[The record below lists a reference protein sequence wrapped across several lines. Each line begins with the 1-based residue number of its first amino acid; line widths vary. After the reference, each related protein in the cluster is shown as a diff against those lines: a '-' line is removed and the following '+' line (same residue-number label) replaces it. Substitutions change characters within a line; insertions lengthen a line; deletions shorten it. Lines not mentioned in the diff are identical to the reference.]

1 MERGVFAERIRLQL
15 IARYRSANVEVDAA
29 RFALHVTGSGLDVML
44 PLAPLYHACD
54 REPDRVPALIG
65 EYVASVDHQ
74 LTPQP
79 AVTLSTSR
87 LLWCVRNERFLA
99 GHGRVGDL
107 LRAPIGADMTAF
119 VAEELPGSI
128 MRGVPR
134 DEWTSVGLSDEDVQR
149 AATLNI
155 ADRFEPLVG
164 RIARTDRIPADGW
177 RGASDPLFQGSLLM
191 APRVLAAFTER
202 AGGDV
207 LLGVPDRGAV
217 LIVVDAHA
225 VLREID
231 DVGHAGAVD
240 VGQANAPLV
249 KQVGCVEPGG
259 PVHGHFLTKLPV
271 AEVRPVTH
279 FAVANAHDIRE
290 SVT

>member
-1 MERGVFAERIRLQL
+1 MERRAFAERIRLQL
-15 IARYRSANVEVDAA
+15 IARYRSANVDVDAA
-29 RFALHVTGSGLDVML
+29 RFALHVTGSGLDLML
-44 PLAPLYHACD
+44 PLAPLYHACE
-54 REPDRVPALIG
+54 RQSDRVAALIG

-79 AVTLSTSR
+79 AVALSTTR
-87 LLWCVRNERFLA
+87 LLWCVRNERFLS

-134 DEWTSVGLSDEDVQR
+134 DEWTQVGLSDEDVER
-149 AATLNI
+149 AATLNT

-164 RIARTDRIPADGW
+164 RIANTERIPADGW
-177 RGASDPLFQGSLLM
+177 RVASDPLFQGSLLM
-191 APRVLAAFTER
+191 APRVLAAFAER

-217 LIVVDAHA
+217 LALAASLPSADRFQRRVLKEWREAMNPCSRELLITDGQRLRA
-225 VLREID
+225 VSRRSRTS
-231 DVGHAGAVD
+231 
-240 VGQANAPLV
+240 
-249 KQVGCVEPGG
+249 G
-259 PVHGHFLTKLPV
+259 PVVLPWL
-271 AEVRPVTH
+271 AE
-279 FAVANAHDIRE
+279 
-290 SVT
+290 

>member
-1 MERGVFAERIRLQL
+1 MERGAFAERIRLQL
-15 IARYRSANVEVDAA
+15 IARYRSANVAVDAA
-29 RFALHVTGSGLDVML
+29 RFALRVTGSGLDLML
-44 PLAPLYHACD
+44 PLAPLYHACE
-54 REPDRVPALIG
+54 RQPDRVPALIG

-79 AVTLSTSR
+79 AVALSTSR

-107 LRAPIGADMTAF
+107 LRAPIGADMSAF

-149 AATLNI
+149 AATLNT

-164 RIARTDRIPADGW
+164 RLARTDRIPADGW
-177 RGASDPLFQGSLLM
+177 RVASEPLFQGSLLM
-191 APRVLAAFTER
+191 APRVLAAFAER
-202 AGGDV
+202 AGGEV

-217 LIVVDAHA
+217 LALAASLPSSDRFQRRVLKEWRDAMNPCSRELLITDGQR
-225 VLREID
+225 LRG
-231 DVGHAGAVD
+231 VSRRSRTS
-240 VGQANAPLV
+240 
-249 KQVGCVEPGG
+249 G
-259 PVHGHFLTKLPV
+259 PVVLPWL
-271 AEVRPVTH
+271 AE
-279 FAVANAHDIRE
+279 
-290 SVT
+290 